1 MTISQLKEQV
11 KTILREKTM
20 NESEFN
26 IGKQQYTKKGLTPTD
41 IHSLTMDYVNL
52 PVTRLQKKQDLLI
65 NAFMDMKNLLGV
77 DYNYN
82 TKKFSKSSK
91 PALMVHLLKNTL
103 VDKKEYIDIYKKL
116 TDKITQLS
124 KYVQN
129 SANRGN
135 VGRSSGMAHTYA
147 MRDMQNE
154 ISIPQLAKKD
164 AEHLNHYVGGKSEKE
179 VRTFIDRV
187 YKFYPKDVRKY
198 MADAFMD
205 YNKGNRT
212 LKYLT
217 TVLRVM
223 HQDIRES
230 VNEASSEPE
239 VISQLRKIVKDKQ
252 NALVVDTKSK
262 KKVRVDMQ
270 SANLMLQVYDALK
283 QQSNKDKFV
292 KGGIVQ
298 MGHVSYKLLNR

>member
-1 MTISQLKEQV
+1 MRISQLKEQV
-11 KTILREKTM
+11 KAILREKTM
-20 NESEFN
+20 NEFEFN
-26 IGKQQYTKKGLTPTD
+26 IGKQQYTKRGLTPTG

-52 PVTRLQKKQDLLI
+52 PVTRLQKKQDLMI

-129 SANRGN
+129 STNRGN

-154 ISIPQLAKKD
+154 GKEPEIIAQLRDVVK
-164 AEHLNHYVGGKSEKE
+164 NG
-179 VRTFIDRV
+179 
-187 YKFYPKDVRKY
+187 YK
-198 MADAFMD
+198 
-205 YNKGNRT
+205 T
-212 LKYLT
+212 LKDPKTGKNMKVDSY
-217 TVLRVM
+217 
-223 HQDIRES
+223 S
-230 VNEASSEPE
+230 ASA
-239 VISQLRKIVKDKQ
+239 I
-252 NALVVDTKSK
+252 T
-262 KKVRVDMQ
+262 
-270 SANLMLQVYDALK
+270 QVYDAITNP
-283 QQSNKDKFV
+283 STKDKFV
-292 KGGIVQ
+292 KSGLLGMQ
-298 MGHVSYKLLNR
+298 SVSFKAIRK

>member
-1 MTISQLKEQV
+1 MTISELKEQV
-11 KTILREKTM
+11 KSILREKMM
-20 NESEFN
+20 NEEQYT
-26 IGKQQYTKKGLTPTD
+26 IGKKQYTKGKLTPTD

-52 PVTRLQKKQDLLI
+52 TVTRLQKKQDLMT
-65 NAFMDMKNLLGV
+65 NAFIDMKNLLGV
-77 DYNYN
+77 DYNYIN
-82 TKKFSKSSK
+82 KKFTKSSK
-91 PALMVHLLKNTL
+91 PALMVYLLKNGL
-103 VDKKEYIDIYKKL
+103 VDKSEYIDIYKKL
-116 TDKITQLS
+116 TDKMKQLS

-129 SANRGN
+129 SSNRGN

-217 TVLRVM
+217 NVLRVM

-230 VNEASSEPE
+230 VNEEKEPQI
-239 VISQLRKIVKDKQ
+239 ISQLRDIVKNKQ
-252 NALVVDTKSK
+252 HQSLKDPKSGKKMKVDLY
-262 KKVRVDMQ
+262 
-270 SANLMLQVYDALK
+270 SANLITQVYDAIK
-283 QQSNKDKFV
+283 SQSTKEKFLS
-292 KGGIVQ
+292 GG
-298 MGHVSYKLLNR
+298 LLGMQNMAFKVTKR

>member
-91 PALMVHLLKNTL
+91 PALMVYLLKNTL

-154 ISIPQLAKKD
+154 A
-164 AEHLNHYVGGKSEKE
+164 V
-179 VRTFIDRV
+179 
-187 YKFYPKDVRKY
+187 
-198 MADAFMD
+198 
-205 YNKGNRT
+205 
-212 LKYLT
+212 
-217 TVLRVM
+217 
-223 HQDIRES
+223 
-230 VNEASSEPE
+230 SEPE
-239 VISQLRKIVKDKQ
+239 VISQLRDIVKNKQ

>member
-1 MTISQLKEQV
+1 MRISQLKEQV
-11 KTILREKTM
+11 KAILREKTM
-20 NESEFN
+20 NEFEFN
-26 IGKQQYTKKGLTPTD
+26 IGKQQYTKRGLTPTG

-52 PVTRLQKKQDLLI
+52 PVTRLQKKQDLMI

-129 SANRGN
+129 STNRGN

-154 ISIPQLAKKD
+154 GKEPEIIAQLRDVVK
-164 AEHLNHYVGGKSEKE
+164 NG
-179 VRTFIDRV
+179 
-187 YKFYPKDVRKY
+187 YK
-198 MADAFMD
+198 
-205 YNKGNRT
+205 T
-212 LKYLT
+212 LKDPKTGKNMKVDSY
-217 TVLRVM
+217 
-223 HQDIRES
+223 S
-230 VNEASSEPE
+230 ASA
-239 VISQLRKIVKDKQ
+239 I
-252 NALVVDTKSK
+252 T
-262 KKVRVDMQ
+262 
-270 SANLMLQVYDALK
+270 QVYDAINNP
-283 QQSNKDKFV
+283 STKDKFV
-292 KGGIVQ
+292 KSGLLGMQ
-298 MGHVSYKLLNR
+298 SVSFKAIRK